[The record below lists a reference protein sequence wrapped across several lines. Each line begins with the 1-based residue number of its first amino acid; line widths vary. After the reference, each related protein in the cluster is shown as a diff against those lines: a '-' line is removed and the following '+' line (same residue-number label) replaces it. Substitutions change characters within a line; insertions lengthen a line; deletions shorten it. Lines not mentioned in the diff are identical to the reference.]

1 MGRLGEFALASFL
14 TFGFAFAADV
24 FGQEIIDDGPDLNL
38 PSPVAPQFDSVQP
51 PVEEGWVDPR
61 TLGQVESPSPEDAPV
76 PGDTPVPMPRTARFF
91 RPDPW
96 SWFPRDGW
104 ENSAELGLN
113 GASGN
118 TESLTLQT
126 GARFKRKTD
135 LNLFDLRLLQNRT
148 HSAGVTSQNN
158 VLLYGDF
165 ERSLGTSSWN
175 WFVKQG
181 LEYDELRTFDVRY
194 FINSGLGYNWIDAD
208 GLLLSTRMGAG
219 ASREFGGID
228 DRWTP
233 EALVGAAYEHQ
244 INERN
249 KLVAKVDYY
258 PALDDFSNFR
268 TITDLSWEHLVDES
282 PNLSLKLGALHRH
295 DSQPDESVPNDLNY
309 SALLLYKF

>member
-1 MGRLGEFALASFL
+1 MSRLGKLAFSACL
-14 TFGFAFAADV
+14 ACGLAFAADLSA
-24 FGQEIIDDGPDLNL
+24 QELPEQEPYPNL
-38 PSPVAPQFDSVQP
+38 PSPVRSQVDSVP
-51 PVEEGWVDPR
+51 PPAAEGWVDPA
-61 TLGQVESPSPEDAPV
+61 TLDPGETPSPEDAPV
-76 PGDTPVPMPRTARFF
+76 PGNDSIPLPRTARSF
-91 RPDPW
+91 RPQPW
-96 SWFPRDGW
+96 SWFPWEGW

-113 GASGN
+113 GATGN

-165 ERSLGTSSWN
+165 ERSLGGSSWN

-181 LEYDELRTFDVRY
+181 LEYDELRAFDARY

-219 ASREFGGID
+219 ASREFGGPD

-233 EALVGAAYEHQ
+233 EALFGAAYEHQ
-244 INERN
+244 INARN
-249 KLVAKVDYY
+249 RFVAKVDYY

-268 TITDLSWEHLVDES
+268 TISDLSWEHMVSES

-295 DSQPDESVPNDLNY
+295 DSQPEGAVPNDLNY